1 MIEEDDD
8 DGMVELVVQGRTI
21 EVSEHLLCQH
31 SHYFRW
37 SLIYLSND
45 LQNIIRDVF
54 NDCDEDQETVVL
66 KHKQVAGQDLPDER
80 QQEPLSQIS
89 FITMTTIVDYLSEGI
104 LKVL

>member
-1 MIEEDDD
+1 M
-8 DGMVELVVQGRTI
+8 
-21 EVSEHLLCQH
+21 
-31 SHYFRW
+31 
-37 SLIYLSND
+37 
-45 LQNIIRDVF
+45 F

-104 LKVL
+104 LKVLSETSTELCTFIDMFR